1 MQSKT
6 TLATVTGALF
16 LCGSLLA
23 MSSRSQETQ
32 APQQSPP
39 PKPPVYVAATRE
51 NYLKFAGEMET
62 MLRRDVLDVWF
73 PRTVDNVNGGF
84 NSNFTHDWQPNG
96 TQGKFSVFQGRQT
109 WVASQIAMRRPELK
123 ETFLPIA
130 RHGVEYLDQV
140 LWDKQDGGFF
150 WGLQDDGKISP
161 VYTDGKHL
169 YGMSFAIYGAS
180 AAYQAT
186 HDPKALDLAQR
197 GFRWIEKHAH
207 DDRNTGYF
215 EWLTREGKPISA
227 HPETGKVEGLPVAL
241 FPIGYKSMNTH
252 IHLLEAYSQLYEVWK
267 DDALRKRLQELLGII
282 RDKVSVEPGAMNLYF
297 TNAWQAIPDHDS
309 YGHDVEAA
317 YLMLEAEDVLGVK
330 HDPRTERMAKMLVD
344 HALNYGWDE
353 TYGGFYRDGTTY
365 GKPEDKL
372 KEWWVQYEGLNA
384 LLIMHEKYGPEDDRY
399 FKAFQKQWQFIKDYQ
414 VDSEFHGV
422 YELID
427 TDNKPAGGNGTK
439 GRIWKGSYHDGRAL
453 LNVEDRLKK
462 LAANGAK

>member
-1 MQSKT
+1 MRNKT
-6 TLATVTGALF
+6 AAAVSLGICVQVCGWVLTVNSQAQEN
-16 LCGSLLA
+16 SA
-23 MSSRSQETQ
+23 SSAKAS
-32 APQQSPP
+32 
-39 PKPPVYVAATRE
+39 VYVAPSEE
-51 NYLKFAGEMET
+51 NYLKLAGEMET
-62 MLRRDVLDVWF
+62 MLRRDVLDVWY

-84 NSNFTHDWQPNG
+84 NSNFTRDWQPNG

-109 WVASQIAMRRPELK
+109 WVSSQISMRRPELK
-123 ETFLPIA
+123 EKFLPIA
-130 RHGVEYLDQV
+130 RHGIEYLTNV

-150 WGLQDDGKISP
+150 WGLEDNGRISP

-169 YGMSFAIYGAS
+169 YGMSFAIYGLA

-186 HDPKALDLAQR
+186 HEARALEFAQK
-197 GFRWIEKHAH
+197 GFRWIEAHAH
-207 DDRNTGYF
+207 DDKNSGYF
-215 EWLTREGKPISA
+215 EWLSRDGKPYVA
-227 HPETGKVEGLPVAL
+227 HPETGKVEACPVSL
-241 FPIGYKSMNTH
+241 FPVGYKSMNTH

-267 DDALRKRLQELLGII
+267 DEALRARLMELLEIV
-282 RDKVSVEPGAMNLYF
+282 RDKVSVEPGVMNLYF
-297 TNAWQAIPDHDS
+297 TNAWQAFPDHDS

-353 TYGGFYRDGTTY
+353 TNGGFYRDGTTF
-365 GKPEDKL
+365 GHAEDKM
-372 KEWWVQYEGLNA
+372 KEWWVEYEGLNA
-384 LLIMHEKYGPEDDRY
+384 LLIMHEKYGRGDDRY
-399 FKAFQKQWQFIKDYQ
+399 FKTFQHQWQLIKDYQ

-422 YELID
+422 YELIG
-427 TDNKPAGGNGTK
+427 TDNQPADGNGTK

>member
-1 MQSKT
+1 MRNKT
-6 TLATVTGALF
+6 AVSATLGLS
-16 LCGSLLA
+16 LCGWFQTLPLQA
-23 MSSRSQETQ
+23 QQ
-32 APQQSPP
+32 PAAPQKQI
-39 PKPPVYVAATRE
+39 VYVAATKE
-51 NYLKFAGEMET
+51 NYLQFAGEMET

-84 NSNFTHDWQPNG
+84 NSNFTRDWQPNG

-109 WVASQIAMRRPELK
+109 WVASQIAMRRPDMK
-123 ETFLPIA
+123 DKFLPIA
-130 RHGVEYLDQV
+130 RHGVEYLNNV

-197 GFRWIEKHAH
+197 GFHWIEAHAH
-207 DDRNTGYF
+207 DDKNTGYF
-215 EWLTREGKPISA
+215 EWLTRDGKPIPA
-227 HPETGKVEGLPVAL
+227 HPKTGKVEGLPVAL

-267 DDALRKRLQELLGII
+267 DEALRKRLQELLEII
-282 RDKVSVEPGAMNLYF
+282 RDKVCVEPGAMNLYF
-297 TNAWQAIPDHDS
+297 TNAWQPIPDHDS
-309 YGHDVEAA
+309 YGHDVETA

-353 TYGGFYRDGTTY
+353 TYGGFYRDGTTI
-365 GKPEDKL
+365 GKTEDKL

-384 LLIMHEKYGPEDDRY
+384 LLIMHEKYGRQSDAY
-399 FKAFQKQWQFIKDYQ
+399 FKAFQLQWQFIKEYQ
-414 VDSEFHGV
+414 IDSEYRGV
-422 YELID
+422 YELVGI
-427 TDNKPAGGNGTK
+427 DNKPTTETK

-462 LAANGAK
+462 LAENGAKQ